1 MNEVEKQPQY
11 EPHELEL
18 IGDSYWVIATGEHAY
33 DKLPDQ
39 FSVKDDSSLE
49 WVMQKFFDAEHDIK
63 IEDEKIE
70 AIINAYQA
78 RRKRKIAR
86 LEWLKARFTPEVEA
100 YAKTKLS
107 GKTKFVDTPF
117 GRIAWR
123 IQKGGLRV
131 VDKAIA
137 LSVAKVNGWDNAIKT
152 TVEFQVSKLTAEQ
165 LDQLQNDCHSNPG
178 SDTGFE
184 LIEDKEVCSIKVAS
198 I

>member
-1 MNEVEKQPQY
+1 METQPQY

-33 DKLPDQ
+33 DKLPEQ

-63 IEDEKIE
+63 IEDEKIAAILE
-70 AIINAYQA
+70 AYRA
-78 RRKRKIAR
+78 RRNRKVAR
-86 LEWLKARFTPEVEA
+86 LDWLKARFTPEIEA

-107 GKTKFVDTPF
+107 GKTKYVDTPF

-131 VDKAIA
+131 IDKIKA
-137 LSVAKVNGWDNAIKT
+137 LDFAKQYGYDNAIK
-152 TVEFQVSKLTAEQ
+152 VSEEFQISKLTDEQ
-165 LDQLQNDCHSNPG
+165 RERLS
-178 SDTGFE
+178 SDTYDGFE
-184 LIEDKEVCSIKVAS
+184 VTPDTEVCSIKVAS
-198 I
+198 V

>member
-1 MNEVEKQPQY
+1 MENTKQY

-49 WVMQKFFDAEHDIK
+49 WVMQKFFDAEHDLKSEEAK
-63 IEDEKIE
+63 ID
-70 AIINAYQA
+70 AIMKTYAQ
-78 RRKRKIAR
+78 RRGRKLAR
-86 LEWLKARFTPEVEA
+86 LNWLKARFTPEIEA

-107 GKTKFVDTPF
+107 GKTKYIDTPF

-131 VDKAIA
+131 VDKAAA
-137 LSVAKVNGWDNAIKT
+137 LSLAKANVWSNAVKVT
-152 TVEFQVSKLTAEQ
+152 EEFQISQLTAEQ
-165 LDQLQNDCHSNPG
+165 LTQIQAYCTKSPKEEI
-178 SDTGFE
+178 GFE
-184 LIEDKEVCSIKVAS
+184 LTPDTEVCSIKVAS